1 MDRVIKIGKTYRH
14 FKGNMYRVL
23 DIVYDSEESND
34 NKYKKV
40 VIYQALYG
48 DRLKW
53 ARPYEMFNSEVDHK
67 KYPDV
72 KQKYRFEEVDE

>member
-1 MDRVIKIGKTYRH
+1 MDRVLKIGKTYRH
-14 FKGNMYRVL
+14 FKGNMYKVL

-34 NKYKKV
+34 NEYKKV

>member
-1 MDRVIKIGKTYRH
+1 MGRVIKIGKTYRH
-14 FKGNMYRVL
+14 FKGKMY
-23 DIVYDSEESND
+23 
-34 NKYKKV
+34 KV

-48 DRLKW
+48 DMLKW
-53 ARPYEMFNSEVDHK
+53 ARPYEMFNSEVDHQ